1 MTDNIE
7 AIPKKG
13 VLLELDGKEAHFIK
27 IIRSLAFG
35 EFTITKRNNKY
46 ITVRINQ
53 SIKLE
58 DDPEKH
64 ITVRDRGN
72 FGFEEDDS
80 VEP

>member
-1 MTDNIE
+1 MTENIE
-7 AIPKKG
+7 AIPEKG

-27 IIRSLAFG
+27 IIRSLAYG
-35 EFTITKRNNKY
+35 EFTIVKRNNKY
-46 ITVRINQ
+46 ITVKIHQ

-64 ITVRDRGN
+64 ITVRDRLN
-72 FGFEEDDS
+72 FGSEDDDS